1 MQKDLRRL
9 AGKTFV
15 HGFVK
20 GLGAPGMLNA
30 LNAMPAI
37 PNLEPV
43 KAPKTPVHVALATDW
58 YKVGKDIDCVI
69 EQHDKGTATAKT

>member
-43 KAPKTPVHVALATDW
+43 KAPKTWSMSLWRPIGTKLARTS
-58 YKVGKDIDCVI
+58 
-69 EQHDKGTATAKT
+69 TA